1 MFLSFVHELTNLLL
15 ILFCFLTIQLSSYLL
30 TSLTKNE
37 DSKLFL
43 GWTLDMRSMIG
54 DKKQDYS
61 INGTSATYKQHNDL
75 TNEISLLANMGYE
88 KKFSEKSSISFSLDA
103 KNTNQY
109 TKSVGANI
117 SLSSKF

>member
-1 MFLSFVHELTNLLL
+1 
-15 ILFCFLTIQLSSYLL
+15 
-30 TSLTKNE
+30 
-37 DSKLFL
+37 
-43 GWTLDMRSMIG
+43 MRNMTG

-88 KKFSEKSSISFSLDA
+88 KKFSEKSIISFSLDA

-109 TKSVGANI
+109 AKSVGANI

>member
-1 MFLSFVHELTNLLL
+1 MSIFFSDDYNL
-15 ILFCFLTIQLSSYLL
+15 I
-30 TSLTKNE
+30 KNE

-43 GWTLDMRSMIG
+43 GWLLDMRNMIG

-75 TNEISLLANMGYE
+75 TSEISLLANMGYE
-88 KKFSEKSSISFSLDA
+88 KKFSEKNSISFSLEA
-103 KNTNQY
+103 KDTNQY
-109 TKSVGANI
+109 AKSVGANI

>member
-1 MFLSFVHELTNLLL
+1 M
-15 ILFCFLTIQLSSYLL
+15 
-30 TSLTKNE
+30 
-37 DSKLFL
+37 FL
-43 GWTLDMRSMIG
+43 GWTLDMRNMIG

-75 TNEISLLANMGYE
+75 TNEISLIANMGYE

-103 KNTNQY
+103 KNTNRY
-109 TKSVGANI
+109 TKSIGAHI

>member
-1 MFLSFVHELTNLLL
+1 
-15 ILFCFLTIQLSSYLL
+15 
-30 TSLTKNE
+30 
-37 DSKLFL
+37 
-43 GWTLDMRSMIG
+43 MRNMIG

-61 INGTSATYKQHNDL
+61 INGTGATYKQHNDL

-88 KKFSEKSSISFSLDA
+88 KKFSEKSIISFSLDA

-109 TKSVGANI
+109 AKSVGANI